1 MRVTRVTRALLAVL
15 CIALIV
21 LFSAFIPSA
30 AHLDFSTP
38 ALVFCFFVIFSLSPL
53 HSADDSAA
61 PQLISFL
68 SLRTSR
74 APPLA

>member
-1 MRVTRVTRALLAVL
+1 VL

-21 LFSAFIPSA
+21 LFSALIPSA
-30 AHLDFSTP
+30 AHIYLSAP
-38 ALVFCFFVIFSLSPL
+38 ALVFCFLLVFSLSRL
-53 HSADDSAA
+53 HASDDSAA

-68 SLRTSR
+68 AIRASR

>member
-1 MRVTRVTRALLAVL
+1 MRAFLAVL
-15 CIALIV
+15 CIVLIV
-21 LFSAFIPSA
+21 LFSALAPRA

-38 ALVFCFFVIFSLSPL
+38 ALVFCFLLIFSLSL
-53 HSADDSAA
+53 LRVSDDSAA

-68 SLRTSR
+68 AVHTSR